1 MRKAGLRT
9 QGLRQRLAAWLA
21 LFALCLHALAPSLSH
36 AAAYGSGKNAWIEI
50 CSSAGSLWLKAD
62 PAHTG
67 VDTSI
72 QHCPY
77 CSQASHAPVVPTSS
91 LSWLP
96 PTPRSFLVSFIPQ
109 PSPASVIW
117 PSARARAPPLQ
128 S

>member
-1 MRKAGLRT
+1 
-9 QGLRQRLAAWLA
+9 
-21 LFALCLHALAPSLSH
+21 
-36 AAAYGSGKNAWIEI
+36 
-50 CSSAGSLWLKAD
+50 WLKAD

-72 QHCPY
+72 KHCPY